1 MITRGIH
8 ITAGLFIGLLI
19 MAGCE
24 STIDFQI
31 DSPPR
36 LTIVSNLS
44 PDSLQRVY
52 VHASLSPSDSS
63 QFYTPDN
70 LVVNV
75 TEQESDSTVRLEPAS
90 EGGEDFFRIPA
101 HYLKAGFNYS
111 ITAFAPGFPPV
122 QAKTYIPNPSSVSD
136 LLIRD
141 VLIRPS
147 EVQENKKNIHYT
159 LQFHINHFG
168 NNRYYHLVFYNQY
181 VANPNFLFI
190 KDPNPSDDHNFIHH
204 YDRGV
209 LIDKEDLDS
218 NLPLSFEFDDFILDN
233 NNLVR
238 VYVELRSI
246 TEEYYKYHSTLTR
259 QLQLIKDPFAEPVTI
274 FNNIEGGY
282 GNFSGF
288 THSITSFDLP

>member
-1 MITRGIH
+1 MITKGIH
-8 ITAGLFIGLLI
+8 ITASLFLGL
-19 MAGCE
+19 MMMSGCE
-24 STIDFQI
+24 STIDFQV

-36 LTIVSNLS
+36 LTIISNFS
-44 PDSLQRVY
+44 PDKGQRVY

-70 LVVNV
+70 LVVDV
-75 TEQESDSTVRLEPAS
+75 TENESDITVRLDPVS
-90 EGGEDFFRIPA
+90 EGNEDFFKIPA
-101 HYLKAGFNYS
+101 DFLKAGFSYS

-122 QAKTYIPNPSSVSD
+122 QATTSIPNPSSVSD

-141 VLIRPS
+141 VVITPS

-159 LQFHINHFG
+159 LQFNIEHFG
-168 NNRYYHLVFYNQY
+168 LNRYYHLVFYNQY
-181 VANPNFLFI
+181 IASPHILFI
-190 KDPNPSDDHNFIHH
+190 KDPKPSDAHNFIYH
-204 YDRGV
+204 YDFGV
-209 LIDKEDLDS
+209 LIDKEDLDQ
-218 NLPLSFEFDDFILDN
+218 NQPLSFDFDDFILDN
-233 NNLVR
+233 NKLIKVT
-238 VYVELRSI
+238 VELRSI
-246 TEEYYKYHSTLTR
+246 TAEYYKYHSTLTR